1 MTFKEMCCLKGINR
15 CMMEKVIRIT
25 PSARPF
31 GGDISLPQ
39 GIPDQK
45 WRKMSSQLT
54 PEEVTSAA
62 ERIVR
67 AYSAM
72 DEDVYFSS
80 FDPQATFLFH
90 ATPERLTSRED
101 YRVQW
106 RIWVSEG
113 WKVISCHSSD
123 PFIQIYGTTA
133 VFSHSVATTTEERGQ
148 RAVTEERET
157 IVFTRAGSGG
167 IMAVHEHLSL
177 NTF

>member
-1 MTFKEMCCLKGINR
+1 L
-15 CMMEKVIRIT
+15 
-25 PSARPF
+25 
-31 GGDISLPQ
+31 SL
-39 GIPDQK
+39 
-45 WRKMSSQLT
+45 QLT

-62 ERIVR
+62 ERIVA

-72 DEDVYFSS
+72 DEDAYFAS
-80 FDPQATFLFH
+80 FDPQATFIFH
-90 ATPERLTSRED
+90 GSPERLTSRGD
-101 YRVQW
+101 YEAQW

-133 VFSHSVATTTEERGQ
+133 VFSHSVATTTEEQGQ
-148 RAVTEERET
+148 RATTEERET
-157 IVFTRAGSGG
+157 IVFTRAGTDG

>member
-1 MTFKEMCCLKGINR
+1 
-15 CMMEKVIRIT
+15 
-25 PSARPF
+25 
-31 GGDISLPQ
+31 
-39 GIPDQK
+39 
-45 WRKMSSQLT
+45 MSPQLT
-54 PEEVTSAA
+54 QEEVTSAA
-62 ERIVR
+62 ERIVA

-72 DEDVYFSS
+72 DGDAYFAS
-80 FDPQATFLFH
+80 FDPQATFIFH
-90 ATPERLTSRED
+90 GTPERLASRQD
-101 YRVQW
+101 YEEQW

-133 VFSHSVATTTEERGQ
+133 VFSHSVATTTEEQGQ
-148 RAVTEERET
+148 RATTEERET

>member
-1 MTFKEMCCLKGINR
+1 L
-15 CMMEKVIRIT
+15 
-25 PSARPF
+25 
-31 GGDISLPQ
+31 SL
-39 GIPDQK
+39 
-45 WRKMSSQLT
+45 QLT

-62 ERIVR
+62 ERIVA

-72 DEDVYFSS
+72 DEDAYFAS
-80 FDPQATFLFH
+80 FDPQATFIFH
-90 ATPERLTSRED
+90 GSPERLTSRGD
-101 YRVQW
+101 YEAQW

-133 VFSHSVATTTEERGQ
+133 VFSHSVATTTEEQGQ
-148 RAVTEERET
+148 RATSEERET
-157 IVFTRAGSGG
+157 IVFTRAGTDG

>member
-1 MTFKEMCCLKGINR
+1 M
-15 CMMEKVIRIT
+15 
-25 PSARPF
+25 
-31 GGDISLPQ
+31 SL
-39 GIPDQK
+39 
-45 WRKMSSQLT
+45 QLT

-62 ERIVR
+62 ERIVA

-72 DEDVYFSS
+72 DEDAYFGS

-90 ATPERLTSRED
+90 GTSERLNSRDD
-101 YRVQW
+101 YEEQW
-106 RIWVSEG
+106 RTRVSEG
-113 WKVISCHSSD
+113 WKVIGCRSSD

-157 IVFTRAGSGG
+157 IVFTRTGSGG
-167 IMAVHEHLSL
+167 IKAVHEHLSL

>member
-1 MTFKEMCCLKGINR
+1 
-15 CMMEKVIRIT
+15 
-25 PSARPF
+25 
-31 GGDISLPQ
+31 
-39 GIPDQK
+39 
-45 WRKMSSQLT
+45 MSPQLT

-62 ERIVR
+62 ERIVA

-72 DEDVYFSS
+72 DEDAYFGS

-90 ATPERLTSRED
+90 ATPERLNSRDD
-101 YRVQW
+101 YEEQW
-106 RIWVSEG
+106 RTWVSEG
-113 WKVISCHSSD
+113 WKVIGCHSSD

-133 VFSHSVATTTEERGQ
+133 VFSHSVATTTEERGR

-167 IMAVHEHLSL
+167 IKAVHEHLSL